1 MKNELQV
8 SGMNCGGC
16 EILVKE
22 ALEELDGV
30 VEAHASHFTG
40 VVFVDYDPVKVSI
53 PAITAVIEA
62 QGFSVKA

>member
-16 EILVKE
+16 EMLIRE

-30 VEAHASHFTG
+30 VAAEASHRTG
-40 VVFVDYDPVKVSI
+40 VVAVDYDPAKVTI
-53 PAITAVIEA
+53 DAITAAIEA
-62 QGFSVKA
+62 EGFKVKN